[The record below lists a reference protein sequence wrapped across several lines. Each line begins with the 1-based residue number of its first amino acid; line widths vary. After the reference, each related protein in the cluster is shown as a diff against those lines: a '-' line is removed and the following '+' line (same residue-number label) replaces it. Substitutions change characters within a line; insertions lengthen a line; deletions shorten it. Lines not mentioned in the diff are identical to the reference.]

1 MLFLREKNLFL
12 CINSK
17 YAFIKNTY
25 MLLDTQRALFDIPAD
40 IAYFNCS
47 YMGPQL
53 NASRESLMK
62 GINMKSNPWTWPASQ
77 FFDEAE
83 QIRVLCASLF
93 GAENDNYAV
102 VPSASYGLS
111 TAARAIE
118 PILKK
123 GDQVLILA
131 EDFPSNVL
139 AWRRVCKETGAEIHT
154 ISKEVSL
161 DWTNTILNNITDKIK
176 VVSIPSCH
184 WTNGE
189 SIDLEII
196 GNKCKSLNII
206 YVVDATQSLGAMS
219 HHVETMQVDFLI
231 AAGYKWL
238 LCPYGFSILFVQDK
252 WFNARPLEETWLTR
266 ENAENFA
273 GLVNYNDN
281 YQVGARKFEMGE
293 KGMPTILPGAI
304 AALTQINAWGIENIS
319 KSIGSINDELSSFFN
334 SCGLNTIKNENRV
347 PHILGINLG
356 NDNTNY
362 VGALKDKNIFISQ
375 RGNSLRIAPHLHI
388 NQGDI
393 ERLKKEII
401 NLRN

>member
-1 MLFLREKNLFL
+1 MPLFK
-12 CINSK
+12 I
-17 YAFIKNTY
+17 TD
-25 MLLDTQRALFDIPAD
+25 MLLHTQRKLFDIPAD

-53 NASRESLMK
+53 NASRDSL
-62 GINMKSNPWTWPASQ
+62 IEAVNMKSNPWTWPSSQ

-83 QIRVLCASLF
+83 QIRVLCSSLF
-93 GAENDNYAV
+93 GAKNDNYAV

-139 AWRRVCKETGAEIHT
+139 TWRRVCKETEAEIVT
-154 ISKEVSL
+154 ISKEVGL
-161 DWTNTILNNITDKIK
+161 DWTNTILDNITDKIK

-196 GNKCKSLNII
+196 GNKCKTLNII
-206 YVVDATQSLGAMS
+206 YVVDATQSLGVMP

-238 LCPYGFSILFVQDK
+238 LCPYGFSILYVQDN
-252 WFNARPLEETWLTR
+252 WFNARPLEETWLAR

-281 YQVGARKFEMGE
+281 YQIGARKFEMGG

-304 AALTQINAWGIENIS
+304 AALKQINTWGIENIS
-319 KSIGSINDELSSFFN
+319 KSIGSINDELSAFFIN
-334 SCGLNTIKNENRV
+334 CGFHTIKNENRV
-347 PHILGINLG
+347 PHILGINL
-356 NDNTNY
+356 DSDKTNY
-362 VGALKDKNIFISQ
+362 VSALKDKNVFISQ
-375 RGNSLRIAPHLHI
+375 RGNSLRVAPHLQI
-388 NQGDI
+388 NQADI
-393 ERLKKEII
+393 ERLKQEVS
-401 NLRN
+401 NLIS